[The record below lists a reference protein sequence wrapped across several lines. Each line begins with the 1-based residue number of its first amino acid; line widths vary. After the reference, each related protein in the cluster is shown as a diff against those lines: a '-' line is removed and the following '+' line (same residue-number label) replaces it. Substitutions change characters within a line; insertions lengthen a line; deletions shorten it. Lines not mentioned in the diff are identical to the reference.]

1 MKILKLGVYLAV
13 FCLPLY
19 LIKFSVFGLP
29 FNVLEAIILAL
40 FLAWLIKNKVNSIG
54 ELFKKGRTIIW
65 PIILIL
71 FGAIL
76 ATIFSWDLRLSLGI
90 LKGWFVIPF
99 LFFAVLITTINQE
112 EIKKVLNAFV
122 FSGFTVSVISLIYL
136 ILGKLDVHG
145 RLQGIYNSPNYL
157 AMYLAPCLL
166 MVITFLLIKIQ
177 PHKDTRQRPSEALRS
192 VSASPLTMRLGLREV
207 FLVIEFLIILVVLIF
222 TKSYGAWIGLIAAIF
237 FLLFLKANKYFKFIL
252 ILLAVISVVVLI
264 TSLVGSRGAS
274 YNARWVIWDK
284 ALEVFRQY
292 PLFGIGPGTF
302 EYYFPPYP
310 KWGVPQPHSIYFA
323 FLLQTGIIGFVGFIW
338 LLILFFK
345 RGFKTLVTNHWLLI
359 TIIMSVMVYIL
370 VHGLVDTLYW
380 KNDLSVFFWIIIGLM
395 VILSR
400 PKSRPGS
407 GQESGEK

>member
-19 LIKFSVFGLP
+19 LIKFSFFGLP

-40 FLAWLIKNKVNSIG
+40 FLAWLIKNKANGIR
-54 ELFKKGRTIIW
+54 ELFKKRRIIIW

-177 PHKDTRQRPSEALRS
+177 PYKDTRQRPSETLRS

-338 LLILFFK
+338 LLILFF
-345 RGFKTLVTNHWLLI
+345 RDGFKLFTVNRSLSAVILI
-359 TIIMSVMVYIL
+359 SIMIYFL
-370 VHGLVDTLYW
+370 AHGFFDTTYW
-380 KNDLSVFFWIIIGLM
+380 KNDLSVMFWLVVGSM
-395 VILSR
+395 TILKR
-400 PKSRPGS
+400 
-407 GQESGEK
+407 QN